1 MWVPEEVPCGL
12 QAKRSRDVEG
22 EVVDG
27 LLTRAPDLKV
37 TFSFPSFFLINPD
50 GNDYPTLTK
59 GLQKLIRNA
68 SESLSLEE
76 LLELIN
82 LPRNFSEEKGL

>member
-27 LLTRAPDLKV
+27 LLTQAPDLKV

-59 GLQKLIRNA
+59 GLQKLISSRPD
-68 SESLSLEE
+68 LLKLENCIRI
-76 LLELIN
+76 LDFGGIA
-82 LPRNFSEEKGL
+82 